1 MSLKLYN
8 TLTKQK
14 EEFKPLEGN
23 EVRIYS
29 CGPTVYSFAH
39 IGNFRAYIFMDN
51 LRRVLQANGYTLK
64 HVMNITDVGHLESDA
79 DEGEDKMEKAAK
91 KENKDPYEIAAFYTD
106 IFFRDMGRLNI
117 QRPEI
122 IAKATDHIKDMIE
135 FVKVLVEK
143 GYVYETSRALYFD
156 ISKLDKY
163 PVLSNRNLDDQI
175 AGARVDVDPEKKN
188 PYDFAV
194 WIKAPENHIMKWESP
209 WGLSYP
215 GWHLE
220 CSAMGKKYLGKEFD
234 ITGLS
239 SGEKQLFLRALSLK
253 FLDVNNSV
261 ILIDEP
267 EISLHPQW
275 QRKIID
281 VYKSIGENNQ
291 LIIATHSPH
300 IVGSV
305 KSENLRVMTKDTDG
319 IKIINNDN
327 LSETYGKN
335 IGDILCTTME
345 LDSLRNEDITDKLNK
360 AYDLLSKNL
369 YNTDEFKD
377 VFNYLRKYLGDADK
391 DIMRIRLE
399 ISIREKRNAAN
410 EEKGSME
417 C

>member
-1 MSLKLYN
+1 MKVENIKFNDHKVFNNLEIDFKDKDGQILDTIVLIGENGSGKTSLLKCIYDSFDIDERSYKEVLENKVELTPALYTTTVKLNDNEIGGLHPSVAWELAHEPNNPKVVFMPTEINFEKINKVDN
-8 TLTKQK
+8 TFDVKTYFQ
-14 EEFKPLEGN
+14 
-23 EVRIYS
+23 
-29 CGPTVYSFAH
+29 
-39 IGNFRAYIFMDN
+39 
-51 LRRVLQANGYTLK
+51 
-64 HVMNITDVGHLESDA
+64 NIIDQNMTENIPS
-79 DEGEDKMEKAAK
+79 MIAAK
-91 KENKDPYEIAAFYTD
+91 MNKE
-106 IFFRDMGRLNI
+106 IFR
-117 QRPEI
+117 
-122 IAKATDHIKDMIE
+122 
-135 FVKVLVEK
+135 
-143 GYVYETSRALYFD
+143 
-156 ISKLDKY
+156 
-163 PVLSNRNLDDQI
+163 NRNKTIGEVIDNVCDDINGIFKVMDLD
-175 AGARVDVDPEKKN
+175 VKLV
-188 PYDFAV
+188 
-194 WIKAPENHIMKWESP
+194 
-209 WGLSYP
+209 GLSEDNNTRP
-215 GWHLE
+215 IFKN
-220 CSAMGKKYLGKEFD
+220 SLGKEFD

-360 AYDLLSKNL
+360 VYDLLSKNL

-391 DIMRIRLE
+391 DIMRIRLDM
-399 ISIREKRNAAN
+399 SIREKRNVSN
-410 EEKGSME
+410 EAKGSME